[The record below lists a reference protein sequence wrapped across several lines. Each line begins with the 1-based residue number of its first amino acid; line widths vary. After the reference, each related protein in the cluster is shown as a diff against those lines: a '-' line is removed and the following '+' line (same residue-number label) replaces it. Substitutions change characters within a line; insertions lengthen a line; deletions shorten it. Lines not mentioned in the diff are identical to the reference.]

1 MSPLDLLTAKAEL
14 SDRASRLPSA
24 CAADMVRLIAAV
36 GSDTAQSDSRLSRLC
51 LELALVE
58 LDQTLTR
65 LECRHD
71 ARTH

>member
-1 MSPLDLLTAKAEL
+1 MSPIDLVAAKAEL
-14 SDRASRLPSA
+14 ADRASRLPSA
-24 CAADMVRLIAAV
+24 CAADMVRMIDAV
-36 GSDTAQSDSRLSRLC
+36 GGSAADSDSRLSRLC

>member
-1 MSPLDLLTAKAEL
+1 MSPTDLVAAKAEL
-14 SDRASRLPSA
+14 TDRASRLPSA
-24 CAADMVRLIAAV
+24 CAADMVRMINAV
-36 GSDTAQSDSRLSRLC
+36 GRDAAPPDSRLSRLC